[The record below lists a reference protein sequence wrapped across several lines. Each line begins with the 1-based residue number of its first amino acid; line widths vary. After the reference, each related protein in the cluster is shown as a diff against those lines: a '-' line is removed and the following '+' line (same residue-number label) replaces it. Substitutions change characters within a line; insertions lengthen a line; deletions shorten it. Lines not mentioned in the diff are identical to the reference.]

1 MSIKRQIAG
10 FLCTLALILLITGP
24 ILGQEGAPPAP
35 VHVGYALEQDM
46 APYLW
51 VPGTVVSRNVA
62 PIATQVAGQLTWV
75 ADVGDRLQKGQ
86 AVAHIDDASLQLQL
100 RNDAATIK
108 RLEAQLN
115 YLDQLANTFA
125 DPVLE
130 RLVRLT
136 EQQVVPAND
145 LEEAQSQHQAVEQEL
160 VQAKVG
166 QERTLYELDRT
177 KVKAP
182 FAGEVVRRLQ
192 QPGSYSSVGE
202 EVVFLVDTAEVEVLA
217 QAPLSVA
224 PHLSEGMMVMVEAE
238 DREVQGRLRRIIS
251 VGDQRSRMF
260 EIRVAVDTEPSI
272 IGTAVR
278 VALPTD
284 ESRRVLA
291 VPRDALILRSEGIYV
306 YKVTDDG
313 TAEKVTVLTGMGHDS
328 LIEVRGDLGSG
339 DKIVVRGGERLRPGQ
354 AVSIASG
361 GDVAGS
367 PAG

>member
-1 MSIKRQIAG
+1 MSTTRQRADRLAAMALVLLVAG
-10 FLCTLALILLITGP
+10 SALA
-24 ILGQEGAPPAP
+24 QEGPPPAP
-35 VHVGYALEQDM
+35 VHVGYALEQEM

-75 ADVGDRLQKGQ
+75 AEVGDRVEKGQ
-86 AVAHIDDASLQLQL
+86 AVARIDDASLRLQL
-100 RNDAATIK
+100 RNDEATIK
-108 RLEAQLN
+108 RLEAQLS
-115 YLDQLANTFA
+115 YLDQQ
-125 DPVLE
+125 VE

-136 EQQVVPAND
+136 DQQVVPAND
-145 LEEAQSQHQAVEQEL
+145 LEEAQSQHESVEQEL
-160 VQAKVG
+160 VQAKVAR
-166 QERTLYELDRT
+166 ERTLYELDRT
-177 KVKAP
+177 RVKAP

-224 PHLSEGMMVMVEAE
+224 PHLTEGMVVMVEAE
-238 DREVQGRLRRIIS
+238 GREIQGKLRRIIA

-260 EIRVAVDTEPSI
+260 EIRVALDSQPSI
-272 IGTAVR
+272 VGTAVR

-284 ESRRVLA
+284 QSRRVLA

-306 YKVTDDG
+306 FKVTDEG
-313 TAEKVTVLTGMGHDS
+313 TAEKVTVKTGMGHDS
-328 LIEVRGDLGSG
+328 LIEVLGDLASG
-339 DKIVVRGGERLRPGQ
+339 DTVVVRGGERLRPGQ
-354 AVSIASG
+354 AVNITTGAT
-361 GDVAGS
+361 VAGS

>member
-10 FLCTLALILLITGP
+10 LLCTLALILLATAP
-24 ILGQEGAPPAP
+24 ALGQEGPPPAP

-46 APYLW
+46 APFIW

-62 PIATQVAGQLTWV
+62 PIATQVAGQLIWV
-75 ADVGDRLQKGQ
+75 ADVGDRLEKGQ
-86 AVAHIDDASLQLQL
+86 AVARIDDASLQLQL

-115 YLDQLANTFA
+115 YLDQQ
-125 DPVLE
+125 LE

-160 VQAKVG
+160 VQAKVAR
-166 QERTLYELDRT
+166 ERTLYELDRT

-238 DREVQGRLRRIIS
+238 GREVQGTLRRIIS

-339 DKIVVRGGERLRPGQ
+339 DQIVVRGGERLRPGQ
-354 AVSIASG
+354 AVSITSG
-361 GDVAGS
+361 AEVSGS

>member
-1 MSIKRQIAG
+1 MSIKRRITG
-10 FLCTLALILLITGP
+10 FLGTLALVLIATGP
-24 ILGQEGAPPAP
+24 AVGQDGAPPAP
-35 VHVGYALEQDM
+35 VHVGYALEQNM
-46 APYLW
+46 APFLW

-75 ADVGDRLQKGQ
+75 AEVGDRLEKGQ
-86 AVAHIDDASLQLQL
+86 AVARIDDASLQLQL
-100 RNDAATIK
+100 RNDEATIK
-108 RLEAQLN
+108 RLEAQLT
-115 YLDQLANTFA
+115 YLDQQL
-125 DPVLE
+125 D
-130 RLVRLT
+130 RLQRLT

-160 VQAKVG
+160 VQAKVA
-166 QERTLYELDRT
+166 QERTHYELDRT

-202 EVVFLVDTAEVEVLA
+202 EVVFLVDTTEVEVLA
-217 QAPLSVA
+217 QAPLSIA
-224 PHLSEGMMVMVEAE
+224 PHLSEGMVVMVETE
-238 DREVQGRLRRIIS
+238 GREMQGKLRRIIA

-260 EIRVAVDTEPSI
+260 EIRVALDSEPSI
-272 IGTAVR
+272 VGTAVR

-284 ESRRVLA
+284 DSRRVLA

-313 TAEKVTVLTGMGHDS
+313 TAEKVTVKTGMGHDS
-328 LIEVRGDLGSG
+328 LIEVSGDLGSG
-339 DKIVVRGGERLRPGQ
+339 DTIVVRGGERLRPGQ

>member
-10 FLCTLALILLITGP
+10 FLCTLALILLATGP

-62 PIATQVAGQLTWV
+62 PIAAQVAGQLTWV
-75 ADVGDRLQKGQ
+75 ADVGDRLEKGQ
-86 AVAHIDDASLQLQL
+86 AVARIDDASLQLQL

-115 YLDQLANTFA
+115 YLDQQ
-125 DPVLE
+125 LE

-160 VQAKVG
+160 VQAKVA

-238 DREVQGRLRRIIS
+238 GREVQGKLRRIIS

-361 GDVAGS
+361 ADVAGS

>member
-1 MSIKRQIAG
+1 MSINRQNAG
-10 FLCTLALILLITGP
+10 FLGTMALVLLVAVP
-24 ILGQEGAPPAP
+24 ALGQEGPPTAP

-46 APYLW
+46 APFVW

-62 PIATQVAGQLTWV
+62 PIASQVAGQLTWV
-75 ADVGDRLQKGQ
+75 AEVGDRVEKGQ
-86 AVAHIDDASLQLQL
+86 AVARIDDASLDLQL

-108 RLEAQLN
+108 RLEAQLT
-115 YLDQLANTFA
+115 YLDQQ
-125 DPVLE
+125 VE
-130 RLVRLT
+130 RLERLT

-145 LEEAQSQHQAVEQEL
+145 LEEAQSQHQAAEQEL
-160 VQAKVG
+160 VQAKVARD
-166 QERTLYELDRT
+166 RTLYGLDRT
-177 KVKAP
+177 QVKAP
-182 FAGEVVRRLQ
+182 FAGEIVRRLQ

-202 EVVFLVDTAEVEVLA
+202 EVVLLVDTVEVEVQA

-224 PHLSEGMMVMVEAE
+224 PHLSEGMVVTVEVE
-238 DREVQGRLRRIIS
+238 GREMQGKLRRIIA

-260 EIRVAVDTEPSI
+260 EIRVALGNELVI
-272 IGTAVR
+272 VGTAVR
-278 VALPTD
+278 VALPTNR
-284 ESRRVLA
+284 SRRVIA

-306 YKVTDDG
+306 FKVTEDG
-313 TAEKVTVLTGMGHDS
+313 TAERVTVETGMGHDS

-339 DKIVVRGGERLRPGQ
+339 DKVVVRGGERLRPGQ

>member
-10 FLCTLALILLITGP
+10 FLCTLALILLATAP
-24 ILGQEGAPPAP
+24 ALGQEGPPPAP

-46 APYLW
+46 APFIW

-75 ADVGDRLQKGQ
+75 ADVGDRLEKGQ
-86 AVAHIDDASLQLQL
+86 AVAHIDDASLQLEL
-100 RNDAATIK
+100 RNDGATIK

-115 YLDQLANTFA
+115 YLDQQ
-125 DPVLE
+125 LE

-160 VQAKVG
+160 VQAKVA
-166 QERTLYELDRT
+166 QERTLYELDRS

-238 DREVQGRLRRIIS
+238 GREVQGTLRRIIS

-260 EIRVAVDTEPSI
+260 EIRVAVDPEPSI

-339 DKIVVRGGERLRPGQ
+339 DQIVVRGGERLRPGQ

-361 GDVAGS
+361 AEVSGS

>member
-1 MSIKRQIAG
+1 MSIQRRTAG
-10 FLCTLALILLITGP
+10 FLAITVLVLIATAPTLA
-24 ILGQEGAPPAP
+24 QEGPPPAP

-75 ADVGDRLQKGQ
+75 AEVGDRLEKGQ
-86 AVAHIDDASLQLQL
+86 AVARIDDAALQLQL
-100 RNDAATIK
+100 RNDEATIK
-108 RLEAQLN
+108 RLEAQLS
-115 YLDQLANTFA
+115 YLEQQ
-125 DPVLE
+125 VE
-130 RLVRLT
+130 RLKRLT
-136 EQQVVPAND
+136 EQQIVPAND
-145 LEEAQSQHQAVEQEL
+145 LEEVQSQHQAVEQEL
-160 VQAKVG
+160 VQARVAR
-166 QERTLYELDRT
+166 ERTLYELDRT

-182 FAGEVVRRLQ
+182 FAGRVVQRLQ

-217 QAPLSVA
+217 QAPLAVA
-224 PHLSEGMMVMVEAE
+224 PHLREGMVVVVETE
-238 DREVQGRLRRIIS
+238 GREIQGKLRRVVA

-260 EIRVAVDTEPSI
+260 EIRVALGNEPSI
-272 IGTAVR
+272 VGTAVR

-284 ESRRVLA
+284 EARRVLA

-306 YKVTDDG
+306 FKVTEDG
-313 TAEKVTVLTGMGHDS
+313 KAEKVAVKTGMGHDS

-339 DKIVVRGGERLRPGQ
+339 DTVVVRGGERLRPGQ
-354 AVSIASG
+354 AVSVNSAA
-361 GDVAGS
+361 DVAGS

>member
-1 MSIKRQIAG
+1 MSINRHYAG
-10 FLCTLALILLITGP
+10 FLGTLALMLFVVVPT
-24 ILGQEGAPPAP
+24 LGQEGPPPAP
-35 VHVGYALEQDM
+35 VHVGYAMEQDM

-75 ADVGDRLQKGQ
+75 AEVGDRLEKGQ
-86 AVAHIDDASLQLQL
+86 AVARIDDASLQLQL
-100 RNDAATIK
+100 RNDEATIK
-108 RLEAQLN
+108 RLEAQLP
-115 YLDQLANTFA
+115 YLDQQ
-125 DPVLE
+125 LE
-130 RLVRLT
+130 RLERLT
-136 EQQVVPAND
+136 EQQVVPARD
-145 LEEAQSQHQAVEQEL
+145 LEEAQSQHEAVEQEL
-160 VQAKVG
+160 VQAKVA
-166 QERTLYELDRT
+166 QERTQYELDRT

-182 FAGEVVRRLQ
+182 FAGKVVRRLQ

-238 DREVQGRLRRIIS
+238 GREVEGKLRRIIA

-260 EIRVAVDTEPSI
+260 EIRVTLDSQPSI
-272 IGTAVR
+272 VGTAVR
-278 VALPTD
+278 VALPT
-284 ESRRVLA
+284 EQSRRVLA

-306 YKVTDDG
+306 YKVTDEG
-313 TAEKVTVLTGMGHDS
+313 TAEKVTVETGMGHDS
-328 LIEVRGDLGSG
+328 LIEVLGDLGSG
-339 DKIVVRGGERLRPGQ
+339 DTIVVRGGERLRPGQ

-361 GDVAGS
+361 ADVAGS